1 MKKRKKRK
9 GNVNNKI
16 NTITRSKF
24 LSLIIKCKTT
34 IASIG
39 NYWF

>member
-1 MKKRKKRK
+1 MKKRKKKK

-24 LSLIIKCKTT
+24 LLFIIKCKTT